1 MSKKDSSM
9 NSKRVVMGTSA
20 YSLADA
26 PSGRAFK
33 QGMVVP
39 KGGNAKGGVPEGVT
53 AMPRHGVPQKTMG
66 PRFSISVG
74 LPNPTSPEAG
84 MTQGNG
90 RTIPS
95 VTRRSV
101 DSFVAGRFANRG

>member
-9 NSKRVVMGTSA
+9 NSKRQVMGTEA

-26 PSGRAFK
+26 PSGRDFK
-33 QGMVVP
+33 KGMVVKK
-39 KGGNAKGGVPEGVT
+39 KGGPSQVEIPT
-53 AMPRHGVPQKTMG
+53 AVPRHGVPQKTMG
-66 PRFSISVG
+66 PRFTISVG

-90 RTIPS
+90 RVIPS

-101 DSFVAGRFANRG
+101 DSFVAGRYGNLG